1 MTDLKIIPL
10 SGLRENGKN
19 MYAVEYGDEIVVMD
33 CGLQYP
39 ENELLGIDIVI
50 PDLTYIKDNIEK
62 VVGIFLTHGHAD
74 AIGSLPYL
82 ISDYDIPVFG
92 SKLTIELAK
101 IIVNQD
107 KRSRKFNNFQVVDAK
122 TAIDFDKLS
131 VSFFKT
137 THSIPDSLGIVVDT
151 PEGQIVYTGDFKF
164 DQSAPSTY
172 QTDYQRLA
180 TIGSKKVLALLSDS
194 ANAESPYPAADE
206 RDIYNY
212 IWETFEYQTGRI
224 IVASVA
230 SNIQRMQ
237 QIFDAAQRTGRKVVL
252 TGQSAAKIVRTA
264 IKLGYLQLADDLL
277 VSASQA
283 EKLPK
288 DHVVIIE
295 TGRMGEPI
303 KILQKMATSKHHF
316 YHIEEG
322 DLVFITTTP
331 SHAMET
337 TVAKTR
343 DLIFRAGG
351 EVKSVTDSGL
361 YTSGHAA
368 KSDLQLM
375 INILHPQNLLPVQG
389 EYRNLN
395 MHATIA
401 VETGVPADNVFLL
414 KNGDVLSYDQGS
426 FHLAQ
431 AIQAGDTMIDGM
443 GVGDIGTIVLRDRK
457 LLSQDGV
464 FIAVV
469 TIDRKKKKVVAQPK
483 VTARGFIYLR
493 DNRELLSE
501 SINVIT
507 QAVQNNLD
515 HKDFDWSELKQ
526 DIREDLNHFLW
537 EKTKRHPVI
546 LPVVMEVNQN
556 RHRKAHNNTVKS

>member
-1 MTDLKIIPL
+1 MNSLKTLKIIPL
-10 SGLRENGKN
+10 GGLRENGKN
-19 MYAVEYGDEIVVMD
+19 MYAIECDGEIVILD

-50 PDLTYIKDNIEK
+50 PEMSYLEKNIDH

-74 AIGSLPYL
+74 AIGALPYL
-82 ISDYDIPVFG
+82 INNHDIPVFG

-101 IIVNQD
+101 MTVHHD
-107 KRSRKFNNFQVVDAK
+107 KRSRKFNDFNIIDAQ
-122 TAIDFDKLS
+122 TAIDFQNLS

-137 THSIPDSLGIVVDT
+137 THSIPDSLGIVVKT
-151 PEGQIVYTGDFKF
+151 PAGQIVYTGDFKF
-164 DQSAPSTY
+164 DQSALPIY
-172 QTDYQRLA
+172 QTNYQRLA
-180 TIGSKKVLALLSDS
+180 AIGSHKVLALLSDS

-206 RDIYNY
+206 RDIYTY

-230 SNIQRMQ
+230 SNILRMQ
-237 QIFDAAQRTGRKVVL
+237 QIFDAAQKTHRQVVL
-252 TGQSAAKIVRTA
+252 TGQDAAKIVRTA
-264 IKLGYLQLADDLL
+264 IKLGYLKLDDDLL
-277 VSASQA
+277 ISAREA

-288 DHVVIIE
+288 NQVVILE

-303 KILQKMATSKHHF
+303 KILQKMATSHHHF

-351 EVKSVTDSGL
+351 EVKALSDSGL
-361 YTSGHAA
+361 YTSGHAS

-375 INILHPQNLLPVQG
+375 INLLHPENVIPVQG
-389 EYRNLN
+389 EYRLLN
-395 MHATIA
+395 AHAQIA
-401 VETGVPADNVFLL
+401 AEVGVPADNIFILD
-414 KNGDVLSYDQGS
+414 NGSVLNYEKGQ
-426 FHLAQ
+426 FHLGA
-431 AIQAGDTMIDGM
+431 AVEAGDTMIDGM

-464 FIAVV
+464 FVAVV
-469 TIDRKKKKVVAQPK
+469 TIDRKKKKIVARPK
-483 VTARGFIYLR
+483 VTARGFVYLR
-493 DNRELLSE
+493 DNKKLLND
-501 SINVIT
+501 SINVII
-507 QAVQNNLD
+507 QAIDNNFT

-526 DIREDLNHFLW
+526 DVREDLNHFLW
-537 EKTKRHPVI
+537 EQTHRHPVI

-556 RHRKAHNNTVKS
+556 RHRNAHK

>member
-1 MTDLKIIPL
+1 MAKLKIIPL

-19 MYAVEYGDEIVVMD
+19 LYAVEYGDEIVVLD

-50 PDLTYIKDNIEK
+50 PDFSYLQDNIDK

-74 AIGSLPYL
+74 AIGALPYL
-82 ISDYDIPVFG
+82 IDNCDIPVFG

-101 IIVNQD
+101 ISTKENS
-107 KRSRKFNNFQVVDAK
+107 RSRKFNNFQVIDAQ
-122 TAIDFDKLS
+122 TAIDFENLS

-137 THSIPDSLGIVVDT
+137 THSIPDSLGIVVKT
-151 PEGQIVYTGDFKF
+151 PVGQVVYTGDFKF
-164 DQSAPSTY
+164 DQSAIQSY

-180 TIGSKKVLALLSDS
+180 DIGREPVLALLSDS

-230 SNIQRMQ
+230 SNILRMQ
-237 QIFDAAQRTGRKVVL
+237 QIFNAAQKTHRKVVL
-252 TGQSAAKIVRTA
+252 TGQSALKIVRMA
-264 IKLGYLQLADDLL
+264 IKLGYLDVPDDLL
-277 VSASQA
+277 VSARQA
-283 EKLPK
+283 ESLPNEQI
-288 DHVVIIE
+288 VIIE

-303 KILQKMATSKHHF
+303 KILQKMATSHHHF
-316 YHIEEG
+316 YHIEDG
-322 DLVFITTTP
+322 DLVFLTTTP

-351 EVKSVTDSGL
+351 NVKSLSDSGL

-375 INILHPQNLLPVQG
+375 INILHPQNVIPVQG

-395 MHATIA
+395 AHAKIA
-401 VETGVPADNVFLL
+401 MEAGLDQNHVFLL
-414 KNGDVLSYDQGS
+414 QNGDVLSYEHQQ
-426 FHLAQ
+426 FHLAP
-431 AIQAGDTMIDGM
+431 AVTAGDTMIDGI

-469 TIDRKKKKVVAQPK
+469 TIDRKKKRIVSQPQI
-483 VTARGFIYLR
+483 TARGFVGMERNQNLFDTSR
-493 DNRELLSE
+493 D
-501 SINVIT
+501 IVVK
-507 QAVQNNLD
+507 AVENNLV

-526 DIREDLNHFLW
+526 DVRENLNHFLW
-537 EKTKRHPVI
+537 DKTKRHPVI
-546 LPVVMEVNQN
+546 LPVIMEVNQN
-556 RHRKAHNNTVKS
+556 RHRKSQSGASHK